1 MIVRRAL
8 LIIVA
13 LLVVLLAGGVA
24 LLAGGKLDS
33 TLNSVLPKGWKITA
47 MSAVDLS
54 LESATL
60 PRFSLSYQ
68 DCPLLD
74 IEQLR
79 LEWWERRQIRI
90 PTSTI
95 DYRCLSLL
103 PQTEPSSG
111 ESNDFSPLLAL
122 LPESSVE
129 IQALQWRNLPADMPA
144 RLKALLDSPSQ
155 LHVAFFQQKLTAS
168 IKQKALD
175 LHGSL
180 QDNRVQ
186 LDGIY
191 QPNQQEQH
199 HFRLNG
205 ILGERF
211 DEFPPNAEVE
221 YEWNVPKSLITL
233 PDLQRGK
240 AKLSWQK
247 ENELFRGDL
256 HLQSAK
262 QTDNQLTVPF
272 SFDQKTLSIEQA
284 KVAWNGLPNF
294 PLNAFVSAKFT
305 PNSVDKNNLFPIK
318 TALRV
323 SLLSQNAKGKGN
335 IVINSP
341 EGKIEPLQLHLP
353 FQIHGNVKY
362 DDFILYSAVPLEL
375 SGQFDAL
382 KLRFLPSA
390 LLRLTGKARL
400 LTIDDLRFPLA
411 GVQVDKHGITGR
423 LHAIFRG
430 ESPDFKNIELHLDG
444 YAKNFKAGAL
454 RFFQTAKVKKSEQ
467 DQWNWRLWGN
477 SSFNR
482 LNSKLKVAGRGN
494 WHKNLVQLSEFQG
507 EIDKIQ
513 QHGVFIPKTELT
525 LQEPIKFAYET
536 FHLDGAVRLKSNKVA
551 FDYGGELE
559 QPTVDLQFSGETEKL
574 GLKGEVKANQL
585 GPIRLFASRQL
596 TEKASNLIGRLYWIE
611 QPSNVFQSLFPFRN
625 QWVITSGTIKGET
638 AFSVNADR
646 GLIAGGHFSI
656 RNGGV
661 SFPNGEMK
669 GIDFSLPYQFRQDR
683 FHLGTKQAVEVNIDE
698 VNVGLP
704 ISNVRVKVQGSYP
717 YTKQHPLRLRQLS
730 LNLLDGSLDVEHFAL
745 PQTEIAQLNL
755 RRINFEK
762 MLDLAQYH
770 QIKLSGRANAL
781 FPFWL
786 SGKPCYIC
794 GGRIEQAETSYLK
807 FTPELMNAI
816 QKAGYTERILSYTV
830 NDSRLNTLTANVDV
844 ATNGEMKL
852 RANIRS
858 QLIEHEKTKIN
869 LNYNHTENL
878 FDLWKS
884 INYGSQFEQ
893 QIEHSIYKQLDGK

>member
-1 MIVRRAL
+1 MIIRRAL

-13 LLVVLLAGGVA
+13 LLVILLAGGA
-24 LLAGGKLDS
+24 TLLAGGKLAP
-33 TLNSVLPKGWKITA
+33 TLNNLLPKGWKITA

-54 LESATL
+54 FESATL

-90 PTSTI
+90 PKSSL
-95 DYRCLSLL
+95 DYSCLSLL
-103 PQTEPSSG
+103 SQTEQDYS

-122 LPESSVE
+122 LPDSLVE
-129 IQALQWRNLPADMPA
+129 IQSLQWRNLPANMPE
-144 RLKALLDSPSQ
+144 RLKVLLNSPSQ
-155 LHVAFFQQKLTAS
+155 LHFAFFQQKLTAS
-168 IKQKALD
+168 IKQNTLD

-180 QDNRVQ
+180 QDKRFQ
-186 LDGIY
+186 LDGTY
-191 QPNQQEQH
+191 RPTSQEQH
-199 HFRLNG
+199 HFRLKG
-205 ILGERF
+205 VLGESF
-211 DEFPPNAEVE
+211 DEFPHNVEAE
-221 YEWNVPKSLITL
+221 YEWNVPKSLIAL
-233 PDLQRGK
+233 PDLQSGK
-240 AKLSWQK
+240 AKLNWQK
-247 ENELFRGDL
+247 ENRVFRGNVQ
-256 HLQSAK
+256 LQSVK
-262 QTDNQLTVPF
+262 QADNQLTVPF
-272 SFDQKTLSIEQA
+272 SFDQKTFSIEQA
-284 KVAWNGLPNF
+284 KVVWNGLPNF
-294 PLNAFVSAKFT
+294 PLNAFVTAKLT
-305 PNSVDKNNLFPIK
+305 PNSLGKDGLFPIK
-318 TALRV
+318 TAFRV

-341 EGKIEPLQLHLP
+341 EGKIEASQLYLP
-353 FQIHGNVKY
+353 FQVHGNVKY
-362 DDFILYSAVPLEL
+362 DDFILYSAVPLEV
-375 SGQFDAL
+375 SGQFDEL
-382 KLRFLPSA
+382 KLHFLPSA
-390 LLRLTGKARL
+390 LLRLIGKARL

-411 GVQVDKHGITGR
+411 GVQVNKHGITGR

-454 RFFQTAKVKKSEQ
+454 HFFQTAKAKKSEQ

-494 WHKNLVQLSEFQG
+494 WHKNLVKLSEFQG

-513 QHGVFIPKTELT
+513 QNGVLIPKTELT
-525 LQEPIKFAYET
+525 LKEPIKFAYKT
-536 FHLDGAVRLKSNKVA
+536 FYLDGAVRLKSPKVA
-551 FDYGGELE
+551 FNYGGELE
-559 QPTVDLQFSGETEKL
+559 QPTVDLQFSGETETL
-574 GLKGEVKANQL
+574 GLKGEMRANQL
-585 GPIRLFASRQL
+585 GPIRLFARRQL
-596 TEKASNLIGRLYWIE
+596 TAKSSDLIGRLYWLE
-611 QPSNVFQSLFPFRN
+611 QPANVFQSLFPFRQ
-625 QWVITSGTIKGET
+625 QWLITAGTIKGET
-638 AFSVNADR
+638 AFSLNADR
-646 GLIAGGHFSI
+646 GLVAGGHFSI
-656 RNGGV
+656 RRGSV
-661 SFPNGEMK
+661 SFPSGEMK

-683 FHLGTKQAVEVNIDE
+683 FHLGVKQAVEVNIDE

-717 YTKQHPLRLRQLS
+717 YTKRYPLRLRQLS
-730 LNLLDGSLDVEHFAL
+730 LNLLDGRLDVEHFAL

-755 RRINFEK
+755 WGINFEK
-762 MLDLAQYH
+762 ILDLAQYH
-770 QIKLSGRANAL
+770 QIKLSGRANAV

-794 GGRIEQAETSYLK
+794 NGRIEQAEISYLK
-807 FTPELMNAI
+807 FTPELMKAI

-852 RANIRS
+852 RAGIRS